1 MIYRLAADLTLLLHL
16 AFIVFVVAGAIA
28 VMRWHRLA
36 WLHVPAAAWGA
47 WIEIS
52 GGICPL
58 TTLENRLRLRAGEAG
73 YASSFVEHYLLPI
86 VYPGGLTRTV
96 QLVLAA
102 AVITVNLALY
112 FLVLRR
118 ARKTRINAGSSGLR

>member
-1 MIYRLAADLTLLLHL
+1 MLYRVAADLTLVLHFG
-16 AFIVFVVAGAIA
+16 FIAFVVVGAVGVI
-28 VMRWHRLA
+28 RWPKLA

-58 TTLENRLRLRAGEAG
+58 TTLENRFRTNAGGEG
-73 YASSFVEHYLLPI
+73 YATSFVEHYLLPVI
-86 VYPGGLTRTV
+86 YPGDLTRTV

-102 AVITVNLALY
+102 AVIITNVSLY
-112 FLVLRR
+112 TYVLRR
-118 ARKTRINAGSSGLR
+118 ARKTRINAR